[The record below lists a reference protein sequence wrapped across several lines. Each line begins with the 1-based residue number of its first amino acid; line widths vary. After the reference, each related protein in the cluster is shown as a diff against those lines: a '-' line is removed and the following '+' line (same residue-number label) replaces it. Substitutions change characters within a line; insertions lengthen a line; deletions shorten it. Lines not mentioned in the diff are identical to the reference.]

1 MSSTEEPSPS
11 PVESLNTSCENEE
24 IQVTETPEKQRLRCW
39 LNKNLRIEMSDGRIL
54 VGAFLCTD
62 RDSNIILSSCA
73 EFLNCTSEEARIL
86 GLVMI
91 PGRHIVSIH
100 VDNSYETM

>member
-1 MSSTEEPSPS
+1 M
-11 PVESLNTSCENEE
+11 
-24 IQVTETPEKQRLRCW
+24 QVTETLEKIQLRSW

-73 EFLNCTSEEARIL
+73 EFLNSSCEYRKIYYKSL
-86 GLVMI
+86 
-91 PGRHIVSIH
+91 
-100 VDNSYETM
+100 

>member
-1 MSSTEEPSPS
+1 M
-11 PVESLNTSCENEE
+11 
-24 IQVTETPEKQRLRCW
+24 TETPEKIQLRSW

-73 EFLNCTSEEARIL
+73 EFLNSTCKYIQIFRTQ
-86 GLVMI
+86 
-91 PGRHIVSIH
+91 
-100 VDNSYETM
+100 

>member
-1 MSSTEEPSPS
+1 ML
-11 PVESLNTSCENEE
+11 VAD
-24 IQVTETPEKQRLRCW
+24 TPEKLKLRSW

-73 EFLNCTSEEARIL
+73 EFLNCTCKYDCRFLIIESSSIGVSNLSFGSEC
-86 GLVMI
+86 
-91 PGRHIVSIH
+91 
-100 VDNSYETM
+100 